1 MKDNKLFFPALTG
14 YRAIAAWII
23 FIYHFFPFNNPNFPI
38 FLKNI
43 IGEFHFGVDLFFVLS
58 GFLITYRYF
67 DQAKIDFKQYMVNR
81 FARIYPMYFLMTILV
96 FLVGYIKSPEWYMDK
111 TIEFV
116 LSITMLKALFTKY
129 FLSGVPQGWTL
140 TLEELFYFTAPFYF
154 ILIKKSKKWLIII
167 PIVILLFGMG
177 IKSLFNTEN
186 NIWGFL
192 QSNIYVFIFEFFSGI
207 VLAIL
212 IKSKPIKF
220 KINWVTYFGLLMLI
234 LYVSCLQFLK
244 PYFNFKA
251 DIIRSIELI
260 GLSLF
265 GIVPL
270 LWGLINEQTI
280 IQKFLSSRYMVL
292 LGKSS
297 YIFYLIHKGFIPIF
311 INDYL
316 TSNKLLL
323 FILLNII
330 SILMYIYLE
339 EPINNFIR
347 KKYNTTKKPQLC

>member
-1 MKDNKLFFPALTG
+1 MKNNKLFFPALTG

-23 FIYHFFPFNNPNFPI
+23 FIYHFFPFNNPNLPI

-43 IGEFHFGVDLFFVLS
+43 IAEFHFGVDLFFVLS
-58 GFLITYRYF
+58 GFLIAYRYF
-67 DQAKIDFKQYMVNR
+67 DQVKIDFKQYMVNR

-96 FLVGYIKSPEWYMDK
+96 FLVGFIKTSEWNIDK
-111 TIEFV
+111 SIEFI

-154 ILIKKSKKWLIII
+154 LFIKKSKKWLFIL
-167 PIVILLFGMG
+167 PFVILLFGMC
-177 IKSLFNTEN
+177 IKAIFNFESNT
-186 NIWGFL
+186 WGFL
-192 QSNIYVFIFEFFSGI
+192 QSNIYVFIVEFFAGI
-207 VLAIL
+207 ILAIF
-212 IKSKPIKF
+212 IKNKAIEF
-220 KINWVTYFGLLMLI
+220 KYNWVTYFGLLMLI

-244 PYFNFKA
+244 PYYNSES
-251 DIIRSIELI
+251 DILRSVELI

-311 INDYL
+311 MNDYL

-330 SILMYIYLE
+330 SILMYTYLE

-347 KKYNTTKKPQLC
+347 KKYNTIKKPQHS

>member
-1 MKDNKLFFPALTG
+1 MKNNKLFFPALTG

-23 FIYHFFPFNNPNFPI
+23 FIYHFFPFNNSKFPI
-38 FLKNI
+38 FIKNI
-43 IGEFHFGVDLFFVLS
+43 VGEFHFGVDLFFVLS

-67 DQAKIDFKQYMVNR
+67 DQVKIDFKQYMVNR

-96 FLVGYIKSPEWYMDK
+96 FLVGYIKALEWNID
-111 TIEFV
+111 TTTEFV

-154 ILIKKSKKWLIII
+154 LLIKKSKKWLFIL
-167 PIVILLFGMG
+167 PFIVLLFGM
-177 IKSLFNTEN
+177 SLKTIFNFESNT
-186 NIWGFL
+186 WGFL
-192 QSNIYVFIFEFFSGI
+192 QSNIYVFIFEFFAGI
-207 VLAIL
+207 FLAIF
-212 IKSKPIKF
+212 IKNKSLEF
-220 KINWVTYFGLLMLI
+220 KYKWVTYFGLLMLVI
-234 LYVSCLQFLK
+234 YVSFIQFLK
-244 PYFNFKA
+244 PYINFKS
-251 DIIRSIELI
+251 DIARSIELI

-265 GIVPL
+265 GILPL

-280 IQKFLSSRYMVL
+280 IQKFLSSKYMVL

-323 FILLNII
+323 FIILNII
-330 SILMYIYLE
+330 SILMYTYLE
-339 EPINNFIR
+339 EPLNNFIR
-347 KKYNTTKKPQLC
+347 KIYKQKTST